1 MARPFRFGIV
11 SGGAQSGTEWITRAR
26 RIEELGYAT
35 LLVVDRTLVGLAPLT
50 ALAIAAGATT
60 SLRIGSHV
68 FCNDYRHPALLA
80 KETATLDLLSNGRFE
95 LGLGAG
101 AGPMDY
107 KQLGIP
113 FDSPGTRV
121 SRFEE
126 ALHIIKQLWSG
137 EVVNFAGQH
146 YTITEMRGLPRP
158 IQQPRPPI
166 FIGSAS
172 KRMLSI
178 AAREADIVSPTYKL
192 GAQGIDPTDV
202 PLEEKV
208 AWVRAA
214 AGERFSQL
222 ELAQGAYPITITDSG
237 ADTLPQAGGPPIPK
251 MPMSTEQAVEHL
263 IEQRER
269 YGFSY
274 IQLYEGQMENFAP
287 VVARLAG
294 K

>member
-11 SGGAQSGTEWITRAR
+11 SAGAQSGADWIAHTRRA
-26 RIEELGYAT
+26 EELGYAT
-35 LLVVDRTLVGLAPLT
+35 WLVVDRTLTNLAPLT
-50 ALAIAAGATT
+50 ALAMAAGATT
-60 SLRIGSHV
+60 SLRVGSHV

-80 KETATLDLLSNGRFE
+80 KEAATLDLLSNGRFE
-95 LGLGAG
+95 LALGAG

-107 KQLGIP
+107 QQLGLS
-113 FDSPGTRV
+113 FESAGTRV

-126 ALHIIKQLWSG
+126 ALHIIKRLFSG
-137 EVVNFAGQH
+137 EVVNFSGQH
-146 YTITEMRGLPRP
+146 YTISGLRGLPRP
-158 IQQPRPPI
+158 LQQPMPI
-166 FIGSAS
+166 FVGSAG

-178 AAREADIVSPTYKL
+178 AAREATIVSPTQR
-192 GAQGIDPTDV
+192 GPQGDPTDA

-208 AWVRAA
+208 AWVREA

-222 ELAQGAYPITITDSG
+222 ELAQGAYYIELTDSG
-237 ADTLPQAGGPPIPK
+237 AGPLPAAGGPPIPK
-251 MPMSTEQAVEHL
+251 RPMSTEQAIEHL
-263 IEQRER
+263 LEQRQR